1 MLYQYSSFALTVI
14 LLFSAFAGVKATNG
28 SQSSPMEIIVPDD
41 YSTIQGAVGA
51 ARAGDVIRVRAGVY
65 HECISMRNTYSLT
78 LLGEDPATTIIDG
91 GESASVI
98 SLSHCSGIAISNFT
112 IRGSS
117 REGPEASCS
126 GIFIHYTGNSSVQN
140 NLIRLNEWG
149 IFLYDSSGNVLRNN
163 QIADNKFNFG
173 IIGLFLNHFVH
184 DIDDSNKVDGKPV
197 YYWVNQHNRIAPAD
211 AGYLAAVNSSGIAV
225 ENLAFSDNEQGI
237 LFAYT
242 VNSTVRGVEVS
253 DCKHG
258 ILLASSSNCEVAS
271 CAFTDISWSG
281 ITIRYSENNSL
292 RSNHVMNNYMGA
304 ILVNCMHNEITNT
317 SFAGNKIGISLYDS
331 QNNTISGNNITTNSL
346 RGVSFQT
353 SSGNFFYNNN
363 FVDNKNQVSVENSVN
378 FWDNDYPSGGNY
390 WSDYDS
396 TDLYSGSFQNE
407 YGSDGIGDTGYV
419 LDGQNR
425 DGYPLKQPWSYG
437 LQQKLFDFDNENSYY
452 RLASTTTSIVTHF
465 RFDTS
470 TNRLRFTVIE
480 EAAPTGYC
488 VIAIPKALLQPAG
501 AETWKIFLDS
511 QSVAFTIE
519 SNNSYS
525 FVGLSF
531 SQGEHNVEIFV
542 SPAQSD
548 YHLIMLLVVS
558 AAILL
563 YTVFLVH
570 RKQRRKRIKL

>member
-1 MLYQYSSFALTVI
+1 
-14 LLFSAFAGVKATNG
+14 
-28 SQSSPMEIIVPDD
+28 
-41 YSTIQGAVGA
+41 
-51 ARAGDVIRVRAGVY
+51 
-65 HECISMRNTYSLT
+65 LT

-98 SLSHCSGIAISNFT
+98 SLSHCRDIAISNFT
-112 IRGSS
+112 IQGSS

-126 GIFIHYTGNSSVQN
+126 GIFIHYTGNSLVQN
-140 NLIRLNEWG
+140 NFIRFNEWG
-149 IFLYDSSGNVLRNN
+149 VFLYDSSGNVLRNN

-173 IIGLFLNHFVH
+173 IVGLYLNHFVH
-184 DIDDSNKVDGKPV
+184 DIDDSNKVNGRTV
-197 YYWVNQHNRIAPAD
+197 YYWVNQHNRVVPTD

-225 ENLAFSDNEQGI
+225 ENLTLSDNEQGV

-242 VNSTVRGVEVS
+242 VNSTVLGVEVS
-253 DCKHG
+253 NCKHG
-258 ILLASSSNCEVAS
+258 ILLASSSNCEVVS
-271 CAFTDISWSG
+271 CISTNNSWSG
-281 ITIRYSENNSL
+281 ITMRYSESSSL
-292 RSNHVMNNYMGA
+292 RSNHVMNSDMGA
-304 ILVNCMHNEITNT
+304 ILVNCMHNEITNN
-317 SFAGNKIGISLYDS
+317 SFAGNKNGISLYDS

-353 SSGNFFYNNN
+353 SSWNSFYHNN
-363 FVDNKNQVSVENSVN
+363 FVDNKNQVSAENSMN

-390 WSDYDS
+390 WSDYNS

-425 DGYPLKQPWSYG
+425 DRYPLKQPWSYG
-437 LQQKLFDFDNENSYY
+437 LQQKLFDVFDNENSYY
-452 RLASTTTSIVTHF
+452 SLAGTTTSIMTHF

-488 VIAIPKALLQPAG
+488 VIAIPKVLLQPAG
-501 AETWKIFLDS
+501 AETWKILLDN

-548 YHLIMLLVVS
+548 YYLIMLFVVS
-558 AAILL
+558 TAFLF
-563 YTVFLVH
+563 YTVFFIH
-570 RKQRRKRIKL
+570 RKRRREKMKL